1 VHAAA
6 RGTVPDFSAL
16 RSPAYA
22 GDGFDMCYIKD
33 CARAIALLQLARQ
46 LSYRTYNVASGRVL
60 TNREIATAVK
70 RLVPDA
76 RIELPE
82 GQNPAD
88 SGREV
93 WLDIG
98 RLREDTGYQ
107 PAYDTEGAVADYIT
121 WLRDGHE
128 R

>member
-1 VHAAA
+1 
-6 RGTVPDFSAL
+6 
-16 RSPAYA
+16 
-22 GDGFDMCYIKD
+22 MCYIKD
-33 CARAIALLQLARQ
+33 CGRAISLLQLAQQ

-60 TNREIATAVK
+60 TNREIASAVK
-70 RLVPDA
+70 GLVPDA

-88 SGREV
+88 SGQEV
-93 WLDIG
+93 CLDIG